1 MDHAKD
7 GHPYLRDY
15 GANHYYTCPARKPAK
30 LKKKEKADRPKVRKA
45 RDELMSLNMS
55 EEEADKV
62 IKANPGASD
71 NELVMAALKA
81 KEA

>member
-15 GANHYYTCPARKPAK
+15 GANHYYTCPARNPAK
-30 LKKKEKADRPKVRKA
+30 LRKKEKSPKVRKA
-45 RDELMSLNMS
+45 RAELMSLNMS

-71 NELVMAALKA
+71 NELIMAALKA
-81 KEA
+81 KEAN